1 MDNLSI
7 KQLQNDIYNKEPVYY
22 CKSCLSLKIRN
33 IVSMEDSDYCDECG
47 STNIEQCSIQEWEK
61 LYKERYGHNFLEN
74 YNSK

>member
-1 MDNLSI
+1 MA
-7 KQLQNDIYNKEPVYY
+7 
-22 CKSCLSLKIRN
+22 
-33 IVSMEDSDYCDECG
+33 DSDYCDECG

>member
-1 MDNLSI
+1 MGD
-7 KQLQNDIYNKEPVYY
+7 KKEFNDEPVFY
-22 CKSCLSLKIRN
+22 CKNCLSLKIRHIPN
-33 IVSMEDSDYCDECG
+33 IQDTEYCDDCG